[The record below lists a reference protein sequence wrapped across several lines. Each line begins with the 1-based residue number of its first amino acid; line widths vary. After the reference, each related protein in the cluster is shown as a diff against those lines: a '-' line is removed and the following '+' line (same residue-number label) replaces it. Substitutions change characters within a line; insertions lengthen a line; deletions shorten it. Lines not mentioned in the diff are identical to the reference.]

1 MIVETLNS
9 HVRLIPCDARM
20 STQSGYD
27 VAALWEILTE
37 TAQALPMYKFHKR
50 YVERS
55 ILPEKPK
62 ISAKEMA
69 LLLGIPLGE
78 AIIILQELRPTPK
91 NQVTSLSGARPSAA
105 KSLLD
110 YSNG

>member
-1 MIVETLNS
+1 
-9 HVRLIPCDARM
+9 M

-27 VAALWEILTE
+27 AAALWAILTE
-37 TAQALPMYKFHKR
+37 TVQALPMYKFHKR

-55 ILPEKPK
+55 ILPEKPQ

-69 LLLGIPLGE
+69 LLMGMPLGE
-78 AIIILQELRPTPK
+78 AIILLEELRPASRVQPATA
-91 NQVTSLSGARPSAA
+91 VGAKPSAA

>member
-1 MIVETLNS
+1 
-9 HVRLIPCDARM
+9 M
-20 STQSGYD
+20 STHPGYD
-27 VAALWEILTE
+27 AAALWEILTE
-37 TAQALPMYKFHKR
+37 TVHALPMYKYHKR

-69 LLLGIPLGE
+69 LLMGIPLGE
-78 AIIILQELRPTPK
+78 AIIILEELRPVSKAEPK
-91 NQVTSLSGARPSAA
+91 AASGVKTEAV

-110 YSNG
+110 YASE

>member
-1 MIVETLNS
+1 
-9 HVRLIPCDARM
+9 M

-27 VAALWEILTE
+27 AAALWEILAE
-37 TAQALPMYKFHKR
+37 TAKALPMYKFHRR

-55 ILPEKPK
+55 ILPEKPQ

-69 LLLGIPLGE
+69 LVMGIPLGE
-78 AIIILQELRPTPK
+78 AIMILEELRPASKIQPATGNGGKP
-91 NQVTSLSGARPSAA
+91 PAA

-110 YSNG
+110 YSNS

>member
-1 MIVETLNS
+1 M
-9 HVRLIPCDARM
+9 
-20 STQSGYD
+20 
-27 VAALWEILTE
+27 ILTE

-55 ILPEKPK
+55 ILPEKPQ
-62 ISAKEMA
+62 ISPKEMA
-69 LLLGIPLGE
+69 LLMGMPLGE
-78 AIIILQELRPTPK
+78 AIIILEELRPTSRDRPAAG
-91 NQVTSLSGARPSAA
+91 LGAKPSAA

>member
-1 MIVETLNS
+1 
-9 HVRLIPCDARM
+9 M
-20 STQSGYD
+20 SSQAGYD
-27 VAALWEILTE
+27 AAALWEILNE
-37 TAQALPMYKFHKR
+37 TARALPMYKYHKR

-55 ILPEKPK
+55 ILPEKPQ

-69 LLLGIPLGE
+69 LLMGIPLGE
-78 AIIILQELRPTPK
+78 AIMILEELRPTPRS
-91 NQVTSLSGARPSAA
+91 QPAPGPGAKRPAA

>member
-1 MIVETLNS
+1 
-9 HVRLIPCDARM
+9 M
-20 STQSGYD
+20 STQSSYD
-27 VAALWEILTE
+27 ATALWEILTE
-37 TAQALPMYKFHKR
+37 TARALPMYKFHKR

-55 ILPEKPK
+55 ILPEKPR

-69 LLLGIPLGE
+69 LLMGLPLGE
-78 AIIILQELRPTPK
+78 AIVILEELRPASKDQPAAGIGDK
-91 NQVTSLSGARPSAA
+91 PSAA

>member
-1 MIVETLNS
+1 
-9 HVRLIPCDARM
+9 M

-27 VAALWEILTE
+27 TATLWQILNE
-37 TAQALPMYKFHKR
+37 TAHALPMYKFHKR

-55 ILPEKPK
+55 ILPEKPQ

-69 LLLGIPLGE
+69 LLMGIPLGE
-78 AIIILQELRPTPK
+78 AIMILEELRPASKSQP
-91 NQVTSLSGARPSAA
+91 VAESGAKPSA

-110 YSNG
+110 YSTG

>member
-1 MIVETLNS
+1 
-9 HVRLIPCDARM
+9 M
-20 STQSGYD
+20 SAQSGYD
-27 VAALWEILTE
+27 AAALWEILTE
-37 TAQALPMYKFHKR
+37 TARALPMYKFHKR

-55 ILPEKPK
+55 ILPEKPQ

-69 LLLGIPLGE
+69 LLMGIPLGE
-78 AIIILQELRPTPK
+78 AITILGELRPASIEPPAAGTAGKP
-91 NQVTSLSGARPSAA
+91 PAA